1 MFVLFHALTFALMGL
16 FGGYD
21 GGSGYFH
28 SAGYGS
34 AGYVQNASPDDGG
47 ASRPIDGGGSMPGKG
62 GGGGG

>member
-1 MFVLFHALTFALMGL
+1 MFVFFHALTFALMGL

-28 SAGYGS
+28 C
-34 AGYVQNASPDDGG
+34 AGYVQNASPDDAG

-62 GGGGG
+62 GGG